1 MAIGKVTS
9 KGVDVARHLIY
20 QTRAASTSAVTAQTA
35 ATHNLPTGFTARI
48 GQLETFTLPEKVSG
62 SVSDKFIADAMIGAW
77 RRDGILQI
85 DMSQAQQRLYQA
97 ANAASKNFFSRPYAQ
112 KQAYVDDMSYSGY
125 IASGEE
131 ITDGIADYSEIFTV
145 TKDLP
150 HADERVAQGWPC
162 HGPCPWPDQSMKNA
176 MNRYMDDLAVSGE
189 KLLHLIEMGLDVPTG
204 SLTRYTDDGWHHM
217 RILRFPQKDRTNG
230 KGKKGRGIGSH
241 TDYGLLVIAAQDDVG
256 GLFVRPPHQD
266 EQFANWE
273 KTSAGLRENDPG
285 WVFVP
290 PTAGTFTVFP
300 GKHRN
305 AFSKDNGSHIFTS
318 GDMMQYMTNNF
329 LKSTPHKVGL
339 NVRERFAFA
348 YFHEPNFRSVIKPLP
363 GYNAGQSPI
372 GGIHYGTHFTNM
384 FLRNYPDR
392 VTTARL
398 REEGRYHLLGSEQ
411 LRDENDML

>member
-1 MAIGKVTS
+1 MAIVKGAN
-9 KGVDVARHLIY
+9 KGVGAARYLI
-20 QTRAASTSAVTAQTA
+20 TKARAASTSAVTAQMA
-35 ATHNLPTGFTARI
+35 PTHSLPPGFTAQI
-48 GQLETFTLPEKVSG
+48 GQLEACTLPERVSG
-62 SVSDKFIADAMIGAW
+62 SVSDKAIADAMIGAW

-85 DMSQAQQRLYQA
+85 DMSKTQQRLYQA
-97 ANAASKNFFSRPYAQ
+97 ANAASRRFFSRPPAQ
-112 KQAYVDDMSYSGY
+112 KRACVDHMSYSGY

-131 ITDGIADYSEIFTV
+131 ITDGVADYSEIFTV

-150 HADERVAQGWPC
+150 HTDQRVAQGWPC

-176 MNRYMDDLAVSGE
+176 MKSYMSDLAVSGE
-189 KLLHLIEMGLDVPTG
+189 KLLQLIEMGLDVPTG

-217 RILRFPQKDRTNG
+217 RVLRFPHRDRTNG

-241 TDYGLLVIAAQDDVG
+241 TDYGLLVIAAQDEVG
-256 GLFVRPPHQD
+256 GLFVRPPRQD

-273 KTSAGLRENDPG
+273 KTSAGLRENDAG
-285 WVFVP
+285 WMYVP
-290 PTAGTFTVFP
+290 PAAGTFTVFP
-300 GKHRN
+300 
-305 AFSKDNGSHIFTS
+305 

-398 REEGRYHLLGSEQ
+398 REEGRYHLLASEQ
-411 LRDENDML
+411 LRDEDGVL